1 MPADIDEASSNK
13 KPLLVLG
20 KITEILDAFSLS
32 RPSMTLGEL
41 QQATGLPTST
51 VQRLVTNMADQGLLD
66 RLGDQIRVGTRMAYW
81 AASAM
86 KDLDFLSVVKPV
98 LGEIRDKTG
107 ETACLFR
114 VEQHYRVCV
123 AIAETHHALRRDM
136 YVGKLIPLHAGSAG
150 RVLLAWN
157 PVLAEEILNGPLEPI
172 TDGTVTSADELRTLV
187 AKAKGDGY
195 AISAGERED
204 SASGLSAPVF
214 DSSGDIL
221 GALMISGPTLR
232 MPRQKCEEWV
242 DLLVG
247 YAEQV
252 TRTIGGRIVL

>member
-1 MPADIDEASSNK
+1 
-13 KPLLVLG
+13 
-20 KITEILDAFSLS
+20 
-32 RPSMTLGEL
+32 
-41 QQATGLPTST
+41 
-51 VQRLVTNMADQGLLD
+51 
-66 RLGDQIRVGTRMAYW
+66 
-81 AASAM
+81 
-86 KDLDFLSVVKPV
+86 
-98 LGEIRDKTG
+98 
-107 ETACLFR
+107 
-114 VEQHYRVCV
+114 
-123 AIAETHHALRRDM
+123 M
-136 YVGKLIPLHAGSAG
+136 YVGKLIPLHAGFRRPGVCFGVESGSGRGDSEWAAG
-150 RVLLAWN
+150 A
-157 PVLAEEILNGPLEPI
+157 I